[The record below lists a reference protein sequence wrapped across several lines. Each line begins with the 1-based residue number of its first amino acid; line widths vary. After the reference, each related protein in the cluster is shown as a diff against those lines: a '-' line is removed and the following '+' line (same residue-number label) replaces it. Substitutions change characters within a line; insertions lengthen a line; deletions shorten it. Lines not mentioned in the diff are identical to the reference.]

1 MQKTNFPP
9 SNGSEKIK
17 ILVVPSDRTGVG
29 KFRSVDPHVF
39 LQNLYPNEFHV
50 DIDYNPDMNNVNYWK
65 QYQIVHIHRNI
76 GENYDNTPAFIR
88 ILKGLGITVVVDID
102 DYWLPTKEHP
112 IHSLIVEHKIHEK
125 IVANLRE
132 ADYVTTTTTIFADE
146 IRKINKNVV
155 IFPNAI
161 NPKESQ
167 FNQPNEKSDRIR
179 IGWLGGSCLTPDTEI
194 LTENGWKYFEEL
206 NENEKVAT
214 LNSDDIIEYH
224 QPDAYIKEE
233 FDGDIYTVSKN
244 EIDFSVTGNHNMYV
258 SLAKNLTKKKLNYEL
273 IQCEKLENL
282 NFHVKKNGININNDV
297 EYFHLPSVDQK
308 PYDRKDY
315 SVKKILMDDWLKIF
329 GFWLAEGWSDKNN
342 LSISVCQFKDNDYL
356 KIIYD
361 LLIKYNFIAKYTNE
375 NNIRVCDRQLYT
387 YLSQFGKA
395 NEKYIPREFLN
406 NLSER
411 QLRILLD
418 WFLKGDGSEEKSGD
432 YIRRRGYTV
441 SKQLADDLMELAFKI
456 GDAASIKNRG
466 MRTPKSTLNDTRII
480 IPKHNAYQIGFYTK
494 SSKHNKL
501 TPLIKSKDILKTK
514 YKGFVYC
521 VNVKNN
527 IIYVRRN
534 GKGMW
539 VGNSHLHDLA
549 LLGDFVSKIGNP
561 DDKKLQYV
569 LCGFDIRGTI
579 TEINQQT
586 GEQKRRDIRPEE
598 TVWTQ
603 YEKIFT
609 NNYKIITPEYKNF
622 LMTYKED
629 KFNGIENEG
638 YVRVWTKPVTSYAT
652 NYSKFD
658 ISLAPI
664 KNHIFNRVKSQLKVI
679 EAGFYKKALI
689 ASNVGPYTID
699 LTHSLK
705 NGNFVNGNALL
716 VDENRNHSD
725 WSKYIKKLVDNPT
738 MIEDMGNRLYETV
751 KDKYDL
757 NTVSKDRASWYKTI
771 IK

>member
-1 MQKTNFPP
+1 
-9 SNGSEKIK
+9 
-17 ILVVPSDRTGVG
+17 
-29 KFRSVDPHVF
+29 
-39 LQNLYPNEFHV
+39 
-50 DIDYNPDMNNVNYWK
+50 
-65 QYQIVHIHRNI
+65 
-76 GENYDNTPAFIR
+76 
-88 ILKGLGITVVVDID
+88 
-102 DYWLPTKEHP
+102 
-112 IHSLIVEHKIHEK
+112 
-125 IVANLRE
+125 
-132 ADYVTTTTTIFADE
+132 
-146 IRKINKNVV
+146 
-155 IFPNAI
+155 
-161 NPKESQ
+161 
-167 FNQPNEKSDRIR
+167 
-179 IGWLGGSCLTPDTEI
+179 
-194 LTENGWKYFEEL
+194 
-206 NENEKVAT
+206 
-214 LNSDDIIEYH
+214 
-224 QPDAYIKEE
+224 
-233 FDGDIYTVSKN
+233 
-244 EIDFSVTGNHNMYV
+244 
-258 SLAKNLTKKKLNYEL
+258 
-273 IQCEKLENL
+273 
-282 NFHVKKNGININNDV
+282 
-297 EYFHLPSVDQK
+297 
-308 PYDRKDY
+308 
-315 SVKKILMDDWLKIF
+315 
-329 GFWLAEGWSDKNN
+329 
-342 LSISVCQFKDNDYL
+342 
-356 KIIYD
+356 
-361 LLIKYNFIAKYTNE
+361 
-375 NNIRVCDRQLYT
+375 
-387 YLSQFGKA
+387 
-395 NEKYIPREFLN
+395 
-406 NLSER
+406 
-411 QLRILLD
+411 
-418 WFLKGDGSEEKSGD
+418 
-432 YIRRRGYTV
+432 
-441 SKQLADDLMELAFKI
+441 MELAFKI

>member
-1 MQKTNFPP
+1 M
-9 SNGSEKIK
+9 SKIK
-17 ILVVPSDRTGVG
+17 ILVLPSDRTGVG

-50 DIDYNPDMNNVNYWK
+50 DIDYNPDMNNINYWK

-76 GENYDNTPAFIR
+76 GENYDNTPAFIKT
-88 ILKGLGITVVVDID
+88 LKGLGITVVVDID

-155 IFPNAI
+155 VFPNAI

-167 FNQPNEKSDRIR
+167 FNQPNEKNDRIR

-258 SLAKNLTKKKLNYEL
+258 SLAKNLTKKKLNFEL

-297 EYFHLPSVDQK
+297 EYFHLPSVEQK

-387 YLSQFGKA
+387 YLSQFGEA

-418 WFLKGDGSEEKSGD
+418 WFLKGDGSEEKTGD

-466 MRTPKSTLNDTRII
+466 MRTPKNRLNDTRII
-480 IPKHNAYQIGFYTK
+480 IPKHNAYQIVFYTK

-521 VNVKNN
+521 VNVRNN

-679 EAGFYKKALI
+679 EAGFYKKAII
-689 ASNVGPYTID
+689 ASNVGAYTID

-725 WSKYIKKLVDNPT
+725 WSKYIKKLVDNPS